1 LVVANEGNKTR
12 LVLHVGAHKTGTS
25 LVQKFFRDNPSF
37 ADKHNIDYIPRS
49 DCNELIGWGKVPLRD
64 PELLRDRLR
73 FERRTK
79 PGQLILI
86 SHENSL
92 GKPFIPGDLGL
103 YPETL
108 RCARGL
114 KKATRA
120 FDTQVVFYMRP
131 LADFVESYYLQT
143 IHEGRTHSVEEWL
156 EGQDPSS
163 WSWVPVLEALDEVF
177 GPESV
182 SIGDFS
188 EIANGQEDF
197 LRLFLQRIGV
207 TKASGLSYKSVRNA
221 SISARGL
228 AMAMDVNQML
238 KTGDERHETRKFIQ
252 KHWSNRQFE
261 RARPLPADLR
271 AQLQGQ
277 DDPVVAARAKADL
290 DRFGEVHV

>member
-1 LVVANEGNKTR
+1 VKNDGNKTR

-25 LVQKFFRDNPSF
+25 LVQKFLRHNPSF
-37 ADKHNIDYIPRS
+37 ADKHDIDYIPRS
-49 DCNELIGWGKVPLRD
+49 DCNELIGWGKVTLRE

-92 GKPFIPGDLGL
+92 GKPFIPGDPGL

-114 KKATRA
+114 RRATKG
-120 FDTQVVFYMRP
+120 FDTRVVFYMRP
-131 LADFVESYYLQT
+131 LADFAESYYLQT
-143 IHEGRTHSVEEWL
+143 IHEGRTHSVAQWL
-156 EGQDPSS
+156 DGQDQTT
-163 WSWVPVLEALDEVF
+163 WLWGPVIEALDEAF
-177 GPESV
+177 GRDNV

-188 EIANGQEDF
+188 EIAEGQEQF
-197 LRLFLQRIGV
+197 LRHFLWRIGI
-207 TKASGLSYKSVRNA
+207 TKTSGLSYKSVRNA

-238 KTGDERHETRKFIQ
+238 KSGDERHETRKFIQ
-252 KHWSNRQFE
+252 KHWSNRQFD
-261 RARPLPADLR
+261 RARPLPDDLR
-271 AQLQGQ
+271 ALLERQ
-277 DDPVVAARAKADL
+277 DDPAVVARAKADL
-290 DRFGEVHV
+290 ERFGEVHV

>member
-1 LVVANEGNKTR
+1 MKTR
-12 LVLHVGAHKTGTS
+12 LVVHVGAHKTGTS

-37 ADKHNIDYIPRS
+37 GAKHDVNYIPRS
-49 DCNELIGWGKVPLRD
+49 DCNELIGWGKVPLRE

-92 GKPFIPGDLGL
+92 GKPFIPGESGL

-108 RCARGL
+108 RCAKGL
-114 KKATRA
+114 RRATKG

-131 LADFVESYYLQT
+131 LADFAESYYLQT
-143 IHEGRTHSVEEWL
+143 IHEGRTHSVDEWL
-156 EGQDPSS
+156 DGQDPRT
-163 WSWVPVLEALDEVF
+163 WSWTPVLDALDDAF
-177 GPESV
+177 GRDNV
-182 SIGDFS
+182 AIGDFS
-188 EIANGQEDF
+188 EIAEGQEEF
-197 LRLFLQRIGV
+197 LRKFLRRIGIPKV
-207 TKASGLSYKSVRNA
+207 SGLSYKSVRNA

-238 KTGDERHETRKFIQ
+238 KTGAERHETRKFIQ
-252 KHWSNRQFE
+252 KHWSNLQFD

-271 AQLQGQ
+271 KHLAGQ
-277 DDPVVAARAKADL
+277 DDPAVAARAQADL
-290 DRFGEVHV
+290 ERFGEVHV